1 MSIENKKAPTK
12 PVNLLN
18 QNEMQDGFI
27 KSLAD
32 ASASDLN
39 PEYIDDLNDQW
50 LQRVSEEHFKTAGL
64 MLSDRSFDHLENKEI
79 FVEMLNNKESFA
91 KINNHPFEWLD
102 KKHCIKLFN
111 ILRSLDPSVKQLH
124 EVSKDGLRFT
134 MLEWQ
139 HVFSLLKSV
148 QNSPLLSKK
157 QQEHAENIIAL
168 FEMRFSGIQNLSIS
182 EEMITRFCFSQA
194 QQDTIWINLRR
205 SKWVLALITFVLM
218 LVEMSVV
225 DDKIFKILGLFS
237 MLSAFGVYYYHQYV
251 YPKKYREQGRLQMIC
266 EQLITQS
273 Y

>member
-1 MSIENKKAPTK
+1 MSIENKKAPTE
-12 PVNLLN
+12 PVNLLD
-18 QNEMQDGFI
+18 QDEMQDGFI

-32 ASASDLN
+32 ANAGDLN
-39 PEYIDDLNDQW
+39 PEHIDDLNDQW
-50 LQRVSEEHFKTAGL
+50 SKTVSEEHFKTAGL
-64 MLSDRSFDHLENKEI
+64 MLSNHSFDHLENKDI
-79 FVEMLNNKESFA
+79 FVEMLNDKESFT
-91 KINNHPFEWLD
+91 KINKHPFEWLD

-139 HVFSLLKSV
+139 HIFSLLKSA

-168 FEMRFSGIQNLSIS
+168 FGMRFSGIQNLSIS
-182 EEMITRFCFSQA
+182 EDLITRFCFSQA
-194 QQDTIWINLRR
+194 QQDKTWINLRR
-205 SKWVLALITFVLM
+205 SKWVLVLITFVLM
-218 LVEMSVV
+218 LVEKSVV

-237 MLSAFGVYYYHQYV
+237 MLSAFGVFYYHQYV
-251 YPKKYREQGRLQMIC
+251 YPKKYREQGRLQMVC
-266 EQLITQS
+266 EKLIMQS